1 MLGDELFN
9 LGCRLEATL
18 GKLGGTTVREAAF
31 FLGCRPEA
39 LDRRA
44 IRRTEAALLLAGFE
58 PFGEKGQWRRT
69 DAGMA
74 DFSPVTLRRFLKEAD
89 DHAPAE

>member
-31 FLGCRPEA
+31 FPR
-39 LDRRA
+39 
-44 IRRTEAALLLAGFE
+44 
-58 PFGEKGQWRRT
+58 
-69 DAGMA
+69 
-74 DFSPVTLRRFLKEAD
+74 V
-89 DHAPAE
+89 PA